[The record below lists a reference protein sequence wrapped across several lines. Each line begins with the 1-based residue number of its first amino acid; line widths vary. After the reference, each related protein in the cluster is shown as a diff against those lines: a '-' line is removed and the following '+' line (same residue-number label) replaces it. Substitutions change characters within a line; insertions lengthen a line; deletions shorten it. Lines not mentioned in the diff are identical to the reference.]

1 MTSENPA
8 ILRDFLLISGLL
20 LDVATFLQ
28 VCLSRI
34 MYACL
39 VLARYQHPQ
48 FTTSVKKSA
57 KELIR
62 HFETAH
68 IVCTFLLFYDMII
81 YIEDGRNSVMAEAKR
96 KSKARIEQSVL
107 LPPATEPN
115 GLIDRDT
122 WIEETSSGFISKS
135 PSNRFIYRVI
145 LETLWPKDHG
155 IPGPIVD
162 REDIRKAVDIA
173 KGKTYIDAFR
183 RLRELQGEE
192 GLLGIVKQG
201 NQYQLID
208 LNVYPK
214 KTPRTHLSDEK
225 WSRILI
231 HYGNK
236 CAVCG
241 AAPGEKRFSAGS

>member
-1 MTSENPA
+1 
-8 ILRDFLLISGLL
+8 
-20 LDVATFLQ
+20 
-28 VCLSRI
+28 
-34 MYACL
+34 
-39 VLARYQHPQ
+39 
-48 FTTSVKKSA
+48 
-57 KELIR
+57 
-62 HFETAH
+62 
-68 IVCTFLLFYDMII
+68 
-81 YIEDGRNSVMAEAKR
+81 MAEAKR

-135 PSNRFIYRVI
+135 PSNRFIYTVI

-162 REDIRKAVDIA
+162 REEIRKAVDIA
-173 KGKTYIDAFR
+173 KGKTYIDTFR

-241 AAPGEKRFSAGS
+241 AAPGEKGFQQDHKVPRSRGGTDAITNWQPLCDSCNNIKSTSCRSCTEDCSKCGWSYPEFYRPVKVPGSVLRMLHEYADSNHIDADEWVTALILNNIPNH